1 MIKLLK
7 NGSYGY
13 VYLIED
19 KITKIKYALKKISYK
34 NRQNLKDYKNE
45 ISILK
50 NINSNYIIKIYDYF
64 IDKKTLN
71 IIIEYA
77 PFGDLYE
84 YIMKYKKNKKK
95 FSKKKIR
102 KIITSITYGIQD
114 LHKYN
119 ILHRDIKPSNILIC
133 KNFNIKLTDFGS
145 STYNYNLHYTFIGT
159 PCYMSPEMI
168 QHKKYTYSIDIWA
181 IGCIFY
187 ELITLY
193 PPFYSKFIRNL
204 YNKILRNNKL
214 MSNIP
219 YYYKS
224 IIKGLLNINPK
235 QRFTLNDIL
244 VFFEKEK
251 QLEKI
256 NNNINKKIN
265 NKIKKLENDI
275 LNIRRK
281 SIIRLNPINK
291 KKFKYIIYQKNI
303 KLKSNKYLLKPL
315 K

>member
-1 MIKLLK
+1 MNILWNIK
-7 NGSYGY
+7 
-13 VYLIED
+13 
-19 KITKIKYALKKISYK
+19 KIKK
-34 NRQNLKDYKNE
+34 NFL
-45 ISILK
+45 
-50 NINSNYIIKIYDYF
+50 
-64 IDKKTLN
+64 
-71 IIIEYA
+71 
-77 PFGDLYE
+77 
-84 YIMKYKKNKKK
+84 
-95 FSKKKIR
+95 KKKIR

>member
-95 FSKKKIR
+95 FSKKK
-102 KIITSITYGIQD
+102 
-114 LHKYN
+114 N
-119 ILHRDIKPSNILIC
+119 
-133 KNFNIKLTDFGS
+133 
-145 STYNYNLHYTFIGT
+145 
-159 PCYMSPEMI
+159 
-168 QHKKYTYSIDIWA
+168 
-181 IGCIFY
+181 
-187 ELITLY
+187 
-193 PPFYSKFIRNL
+193 
-204 YNKILRNNKL
+204 
-214 MSNIP
+214 
-219 YYYKS
+219 
-224 IIKGLLNINPK
+224 
-235 QRFTLNDIL
+235 
-244 VFFEKEK
+244 
-251 QLEKI
+251 
-256 NNNINKKIN
+256 
-265 NKIKKLENDI
+265 
-275 LNIRRK
+275 
-281 SIIRLNPINK
+281 
-291 KKFKYIIYQKNI
+291 
-303 KLKSNKYLLKPL
+303 
-315 K
+315 